1 MEFPFLSFDLG
12 KKRIGVALVNR
23 SRLITPLPTL
33 WVQGPFD
40 RYWEQHL
47 TSLLETYAP
56 KGLLVGLP
64 IQPNGKP
71 SEQTRWVE
79 EIIVR
84 MRQWTTVPI
93 DTINELLTSVEA
105 HERLSELGLPR
116 KKHQAYVDS
125 VAAMILAESY
135 CNKRNP

>member
-1 MEFPFLSFDLG
+1 MERPFLAFDLG

-23 SRLITPLPTL
+23 TSIITPLPTL
-33 WVQGPFD
+33 WVSGPFEPF
-40 RYWEQHL
+40 WKKHL
-47 TSLLETYAP
+47 LRLLDTYLP

-64 IQPNGKP
+64 FQPNGEP

-79 EIIVR
+79 HIIAS
-84 MRQWTTVPI
+84 MREWTMLPL

-105 HERLSELGLPR
+105 HERLHELGLPQ
-116 KKHQAYVDS
+116 KKHKLYVDS

-135 CNKRNP
+135 LHKLKA